1 MTMIRNKIRKRRQE
15 LNMSRVQLAEAVQV
29 TPSAIA
35 NYENG
40 ISYPKPDIF
49 VALMITLEVDANY
62 FYEEYVRNRE
72 IAIACKRAI
81 TQDEIYALEKYRQLT
96 SSGKKLVRMVIEEEY
111 SRMQQ
116 EEWISF
122 PCMKDMGGGIDA
134 ICKKRAEY
142 LDTLVKSRFI
152 EMFGDPDTNEKGW
165 KINTFGEICSVRQG
179 LQIPISKRLTEYE
192 DDCYEY
198 ITVQYLHGG
207 KEREYIKNPKSTV
220 ICTKDDILMTRT
232 GNTGMVVTG
241 VDGVF
246 HNNFFLIDFDR
257 NKYDKDFLIQ
267 YLKLD
272 IIQADILR
280 RAGTS
285 TIPDLNHGE
294 FYKIKVFEPPIEL
307 QDRFKDFLI
316 QTDKSKLAVQ
326 KSLDELETL
335 KKSLMQEYFG

>member
-1 MTMIRNKIRKRRQE
+1 MTMIGNKIRKRRQE

-142 LDTLVKSRFI
+142 FEVRVRKENMIDGMEFCLQLQTDRYEPVFRNGDVIALTEKKAGQNEIGIFLVNEVYYLRLLYQENEEKKLKALNVLEQDGVVKPKDRFI
-152 EMFGDPDTNEKGW
+152 CMGTVLGK
-165 KINTFGEICSVRQG
+165 VQG
-179 LQIPISKRLTEYE
+179 
-192 DDCYEY
+192 
-198 ITVQYLHGG
+198 
-207 KEREYIKNPKSTV
+207 
-220 ICTKDDILMTRT
+220 M
-232 GNTGMVVTG
+232 
-241 VDGVF
+241 
-246 HNNFFLIDFDR
+246 
-257 NKYDKDFLIQ
+257 
-267 YLKLD
+267 
-272 IIQADILR
+272 
-280 RAGTS
+280 
-285 TIPDLNHGE
+285 PDL
-294 FYKIKVFEPPIEL
+294 
-307 QDRFKDFLI
+307 
-316 QTDKSKLAVQ
+316 
-326 KSLDELETL
+326 
-335 KKSLMQEYFG
+335 

>member
-116 EEWISF
+116 EDGFLFEWIFSLVAIFLTLLSNSF
-122 PCMKDMGGGIDA
+122 A
-134 ICKKRAEY
+134 
-142 LDTLVKSRFI
+142 
-152 EMFGDPDTNEKGW
+152 N
-165 KINTFGEICSVRQG
+165 
-179 LQIPISKRLTEYE
+179 
-192 DDCYEY
+192 
-198 ITVQYLHGG
+198 
-207 KEREYIKNPKSTV
+207 V
-220 ICTKDDILMTRT
+220 I
-232 GNTGMVVTG
+232 
-241 VDGVF
+241 VF
-246 HNNFFLIDFDR
+246 
-257 NKYDKDFLIQ
+257 
-267 YLKLD
+267 
-272 IIQADILR
+272 ILR
-280 RAGTS
+280 S
-285 TIPDLNHGE
+285 MQINC
-294 FYKIKVFEPPIEL
+294 II
-307 QDRFKDFLI
+307 FL
-316 QTDKSKLAVQ
+316 
-326 KSLDELETL
+326 
-335 KKSLMQEYFG
+335 LMLF

>member
-49 VALMITLEVDANY
+49 VALMITLEV
-62 FYEEYVRNRE
+62 YVRNRE

-142 LDTLVKSRFI
+142 FEFRVRKENMIDGMEFCLQLQTDRYEPVFRNGDVIALTEKKAGQNEIGIFLVNEVYYLRLLYQENEEKKLKALNVLEQDVVVKPKDRFI
-152 EMFGDPDTNEKGW
+152 CMGTVLGK
-165 KINTFGEICSVRQG
+165 VQG
-179 LQIPISKRLTEYE
+179 
-192 DDCYEY
+192 
-198 ITVQYLHGG
+198 
-207 KEREYIKNPKSTV
+207 
-220 ICTKDDILMTRT
+220 M
-232 GNTGMVVTG
+232 
-241 VDGVF
+241 
-246 HNNFFLIDFDR
+246 
-257 NKYDKDFLIQ
+257 
-267 YLKLD
+267 
-272 IIQADILR
+272 
-280 RAGTS
+280 
-285 TIPDLNHGE
+285 PDL
-294 FYKIKVFEPPIEL
+294 
-307 QDRFKDFLI
+307 
-316 QTDKSKLAVQ
+316 
-326 KSLDELETL
+326 
-335 KKSLMQEYFG
+335 

>member
-134 ICKKRAEY
+134 ICKKR
-142 LDTLVKSRFI
+142 TCRNRF
-152 EMFGDPDTNEKGW
+152 
-165 KINTFGEICSVRQG
+165 
-179 LQIPISKRLTEYE
+179 
-192 DDCYEY
+192 
-198 ITVQYLHGG
+198 
-207 KEREYIKNPKSTV
+207 
-220 ICTKDDILMTRT
+220 
-232 GNTGMVVTG
+232 
-241 VDGVF
+241 
-246 HNNFFLIDFDR
+246 FFI
-257 NKYDKDFLIQ
+257 
-267 YLKLD
+267 
-272 IIQADILR
+272 
-280 RAGTS
+280 
-285 TIPDLNHGE
+285 
-294 FYKIKVFEPPIEL
+294 
-307 QDRFKDFLI
+307 
-316 QTDKSKLAVQ
+316 
-326 KSLDELETL
+326 
-335 KKSLMQEYFG
+335 M